1 MAFKFILLIINFNI
15 YCFVTSMFVTSVAK
29 IMKNTQLYLSYGP

>member
-1 MAFKFILLIINFNI
+1 MAFKFSLIDYYFIV
-15 YCFVTSMFVTSVAK
+15 YYFVTSMFVTSVAK